1 MIDEQIRDLLAEGLT
16 PELRPLSADAIQAR
30 VETTSKSVPRTH
42 RGFLVAACVACLA
55 ALGGG
60 LVALRSGAVNDLVG
74 APPSVSPIL
83 DPAAGVDV
91 GRYFVPSTLPDRFE
105 LLGVDTSAA
114 QPTSLAGG
122 AAVYVDG
129 AGGLVSLRVASAEGR
144 WSTSDNTDT
153 IEGGIVRWTRFETP
167 ADGPMLSFQIDR
179 NGALIEGEAT
189 GIDNIDTTALFES
202 VGVDETSAVP
212 QVTDPAYTLR
222 SSQAPGEQQLLAAL
236 TTYYGP
242 PGEYL
247 GAAGIEVRVER
258 YADPVDPELVA
269 GAWSN
274 RIDANGRTIMLGTFD
289 ASPWW
294 TPAPDT
300 IVRVQAYYPDLT
312 SADLLANLQEVDRVN
327 FQSAVDQIATTADTL
342 IPSETLTFQSGA
354 TLDLYGPEHD
364 PRGLC
369 LTSSGQ
375 QRCDLALMRHNIYAN
390 DDQVTET
397 AIELLVGQRWYT
409 VGLTQHDSDLDPE
422 AETAV
427 GASGTWYLVPNEPT
441 P

>member
-1 MIDEQIRDLLAEGLT
+1 MIDEQIRDLLAEGLA
-16 PELRPLSADAIQAR
+16 PEVRPLSADEVQAR
-30 VETTSKSVPRTH
+30 AGAMSNGVSRTH
-42 RGFLVAACVACLA
+42 RAFLIAACVACLA

-60 LVALRSGAVNDLVG
+60 LVALRSGAVDDLVG
-74 APPSVSPIL
+74 APPSVSPIV
-83 DPAAGVDV
+83 DPSAGVEV

-105 LLGVDTSAA
+105 LLGVDASAA
-114 QPTSLAGG
+114 QPTSVAGG

-129 AGGLVSLRVASAEGR
+129 AGGRVSLRVASSDGR
-144 WSTSDNTDT
+144 WSTSDNTDI
-153 IEGGIVRWTRFETP
+153 IEGGIVRWTRFETLAGAP
-167 ADGPMLSFQIDR
+167 VLGFQIDR
-179 NGALIEGEAT
+179 NGALIDGEAT
-189 GIDNIDTTALFES
+189 GIDGIDTTALFES
-202 VGVDETSAVP
+202 VGVDETSGVP

-222 SSQAPGEQQLLAAL
+222 SSRAPGEEQLLAAL

-242 PGEYL
+242 PGGYV

-258 YADPVDPELVA
+258 YAEPIDTELMA

-274 RIDANGRTIMLGTFD
+274 RIDANGRTIMLGPFD

-300 IVRVQAYYPDLT
+300 IVRVQASGDLT
-312 SADLLANLQEVDRVN
+312 SADLLANLQEVDKAN
-327 FQSAVDQIATTADTL
+327 LQAAVDQIATTADTL
-342 IPSETLTFQSGA
+342 IPTETLTFRSGA
-354 TLDLYGPEHD
+354 ILDLYGPEHD

-375 QRCDLALMRHNIYAN
+375 RRCDLALMRRNSYTN
-390 DDQVTET
+390 DDQVIGT

-409 VGLTQHDSDLDPE
+409 VGLTQHDSDLNPNT
-422 AETAV
+422 ETAV
-427 GASGTWYLVPNEPT
+427 GASGTWYLVHNEPT